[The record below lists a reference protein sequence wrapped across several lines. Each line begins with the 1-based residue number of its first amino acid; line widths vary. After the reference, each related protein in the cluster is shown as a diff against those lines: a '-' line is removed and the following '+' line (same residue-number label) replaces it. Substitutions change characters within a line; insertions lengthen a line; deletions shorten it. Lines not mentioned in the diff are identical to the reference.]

1 MILSLKPP
9 YDISPGILKL
19 ISSISIKLG
28 EVNANFLNRQTPLLR
43 KQNRIKTIHASLS
56 IEGNTLSE
64 DQITA
69 IIEKK
74 RVVGPQKDILEVL
87 NAAKVYE
94 SIQSYNPFAVKSFL
108 SAHKTLMDGL
118 IDSSG
123 KFRSKGAGIVK
134 GSKITHIAPHY
145 QNVPG
150 LMNDLFDYLK
160 NDDDLLLI
168 KSCVF
173 HYEMEFI
180 HPFADGNG
188 RMGRLWQTL
197 ILQKAFPVFE
207 FLPLETIV
215 RDTQKEY
222 YQSLGK
228 SDKKGNST
236 PFIEY
241 MLNVIDKSLDDL
253 LNYNNRVMTDLQR
266 IEYFIHLGKKEFSRK
281 DYMLVFKNLSSA
293 TASRDLQ
300 KGTELNFFK
309 KEGERNKARYF
320 VK

>member
-1 MILSLKPP
+1 MKPP
-9 YDISPGILKL
+9 YDISPEILKL

-28 EVNANFLNRQTPLLR
+28 EVNANFLDKQTPLLR

-69 IIEKK
+69 ILENKI
-74 RVVGPQKDILEVL
+74 VLGPQKDILEVL

-94 SIQSYNPFAVKSFL
+94 NIQSFNPNSIKSFL
-108 SAHKTLMDGL
+108 AAHKMLMSGL
-118 IDSSG
+118 IENSG
-123 KFRSKGAGIVK
+123 KFRNKGVGILK
-134 GSKITHIAPHY
+134 GSKITHVAPPHL
-145 QNVPG
+145 NVPG
-150 LMNDLFDYLK
+150 LMTDLFDYLK
-160 NDDDLLLI
+160 KDDDLLLI

-180 HPFADGNG
+180 HPFSDGNG

-215 RDTQKEY
+215 KDTQNEY
-222 YQSLGK
+222 YLSLSK
-228 SDKKGNST
+228 SDYKGNST

-241 MLNVIDKSLDDL
+241 MLNVIDKSLNDL
-253 LNYNNRVMTDLQR
+253 LDYNNRVMTDMQR
-266 IEYFIHLGKKEFSRK
+266 IEYFIQLGKNEFTRK
-281 DYMLVFKNLSSA
+281 DYMSVFKNISSA

-300 KGTELNFFK
+300 KGTTLKLFK
-309 KEGERNKARYF
+309 KEGEKNKAIYF